1 MINTSK
7 IGIFMFITFFVLI
20 QIRNIYKYKL
30 YNFKQ
35 KKSLKFYVNWF
46 AIIFTFIISFWA
58 LNKFVFG

>member
-46 AIIFTFIISFWA
+46 AVILTFIISFWA
-58 LNKFVFG
+58 LNKFVFE

>member
-20 QIRNIYKYKL
+20 QIRNIYRYKL

-46 AIIFTFIISFWA
+46 AVILTFIISFWA

>member
-1 MINTSK
+1 
-7 IGIFMFITFFVLI
+7 MFITFFVLI
-20 QIRNIYKYKL
+20 QIRNIYRYKL

-46 AIIFTFIISFWA
+46 AVILTFIISFWA